1 MNNNMIKNVTH
12 ISLIEL
18 LSSNSNNNFYYS
30 IPLYQRDYSWKKEN
44 ISEFITDIFEA
55 YQDYIKNNNTNYFF
69 GSVITVMDNEDNNK
83 YNLID
88 GQQRLTT
95 FILFLKILENDFNET
110 CFKEINKASE
120 VEKDDLSQLR
130 LWIRDCLWVKKDK
143 ELCKLT
149 SEKSNDTV
157 IITKILSDKGIKKV
171 ESKLCDNYDI
181 LLKLYN
187 DLKNDYEDNFK
198 LIKFINFILKNIEFV
213 KVETTSRDSALKI
226 FSILNTRGLE
236 LTSTD
241 IIKAEAMNDIDV
253 KKHKYFESKW
263 RELEKKSKEYKI
275 TLEALFRYYI
285 TMYKPDS
292 IKGTNNENIK
302 ELWKNRNKLEAIEEF
317 EKFVLC
323 YEDIFKIKNSYIW
336 CLRHLLIMGKNS
348 YTWIPALVS
357 MKFYDYSENDII
369 DVAKFLVKW
378 HWIHLINGYTIEKI
392 KSFNFSIIK
401 AIKNH
406 NTKIEVCNLQPRIIT
421 HDRQDLNLLCKNL
434 CENLRNYD
442 LYNQK
447 WAKAFIYFI
456 HNTTLLTITKDMFD
470 IEFTAKLTFE
480 HIYPQNPKEDEWI
493 KCSDE
498 NKHKLG
504 NLTLLPSRDNIIAS
518 NDINKKISIYKSKLF
533 MYTPELSEDD
543 PWTDEKI
550 ASRTNELLKDFC
562 KYIDINYYN

>member
-1 MNNNMIKNVTH
+1 
-12 ISLIEL
+12 
-18 LSSNSNNNFYYS
+18 YYS

-55 YQDYIKNNNTNYFF
+55 YEDYIKNNNTNYFF
-69 GSVITVMDNEDNNK
+69 GSIITVMDNEDNNK

-110 CFKEINKASE
+110 CFKEIGEVSE
-120 VEKDDLSQLR
+120 IEKDDLSQLR

-143 ELCKLT
+143 ELCKLV
-149 SEKSNDTV
+149 SEKSNDT
-157 IITKILSDKGIKKV
+157 IIIIKILSDKDIKKI

-275 TLEALFRYYI
+275 TLETLFRYYI

-302 ELWKNRNKLEAIEEF
+302 EIWKNRNKLEAIEEF

-357 MKFYDYSENDII
+357 MKFYDYSEDDII

-392 KSFNFSIIK
+392 KSFNFSVIK
-401 AIKNH
+401 SIKNH
-406 NTKIEVCNLQPRIIT
+406 DDKIDICSLQPRIIT

-434 CENLRNYD
+434 CENLRTYD
-442 LYNQK
+442 LYNHK
-447 WAKAFIYFI
+447 WAKAFMYFI
-456 HNTTLLTITKDMFD
+456 HNTTLLRITKDMFD

-518 NDINKKISIYKSKLF
+518 NETNKKIAIYKSKLF

-550 ASRTNELLKDFC
+550 ALRTDELLKDFC
-562 KYIDINYYN
+562 KYIDIDYYN

>member
-12 ISLIEL
+12 LSLIEL
-18 LSSNSNNNFYYS
+18 LSSNSNNEFYYS

-55 YQDYIKNNNTNYFF
+55 YEDYVKNNNTNYFF
-69 GSVITVMDNEDNNK
+69 GSIITVMDNEDNNK

-110 CFKEINKASE
+110 CFKEINEASE
-120 VEKDDLSQLR
+120 IEKDDLSQLR

-143 ELCKLT
+143 ELCKLV
-149 SEKSNDTV
+149 SEKSNDTI
-157 IITKILSDKGIKKV
+157 IITKILSDKDIKEV

-187 DLKNDYEDNFK
+187 DLKNDYKDNFK

-275 TLEALFRYYI
+275 TLETLFRYYI

-323 YEDIFKIKNSYIW
+323 YEYIFKIKNSYIW

-357 MKFYDYSENDII
+357 MKFYDYSEDDII
-369 DVAKFLVKW
+369 DIAKFLVKW

-406 NTKIEVCNLQPRIIT
+406 DNKTEICNLKPRIIT
-421 HDRQDLNLLCKNL
+421 HDKQDLNLLCKNL
-434 CENLRNYD
+434 CENLRTYD
-442 LYNQK
+442 LYNHK
-447 WAKAFIYFI
+447 WAKAFMYFI

-518 NDINKKISIYKSKLF
+518 NETNKKIAIYKSKLF
-533 MYTPELSEDD
+533 MYTPELSEND

-550 ASRTNELLKDFC
+550 ASRTDELLKDFC

>member
-149 SEKSNDTV
+149 SEKSNDTI
-157 IITKILSDKGIKKV
+157 IITKILSGEDIKKT
-171 ESKLCDNYDI
+171 ESRLCDNYDI

-241 IIKAEAMNDIDV
+241 IIKAETMNDIDV
-253 KKHKYFESKW
+253 NKHKYFESKW
-263 RELEKKSKEYKI
+263 RELENKSKEYKI
-275 TLEALFRYYI
+275 TLETLFRYYI

-302 ELWKNRNKLEAIEEF
+302 EIWKNRNKLEAIEEF
-317 EKFVLC
+317 EKFVSC
-323 YEDIFKIKNSYIW
+323 YEYILKIKNSYIW

-357 MKFYDYSENDII
+357 MKFYGYSENDII

>member
-149 SEKSNDTV
+149 SEKSNDTI
-157 IITKILSDKGIKKV
+157 IITKILSGEDIKKT
-171 ESKLCDNYDI
+171 ESRLCDNYDI

-253 KKHKYFESKW
+253 NKHKYFESKW
-263 RELEKKSKEYKI
+263 RELENKSKEYKI
-275 TLEALFRYYI
+275 TLETLFRYYI

-302 ELWKNRNKLEAIEEF
+302 EIWKNRNKLEAIEEF
-317 EKFVLC
+317 EEFVSC
-323 YEDIFKIKNSYIW
+323 YEYILKIKNSYIW

-357 MKFYDYSENDII
+357 MKFYGYSENDII

>member
-149 SEKSNDTV
+149 SEKSNDTI
-157 IITKILSDKGIKKV
+157 IITKILSGEDIKKT
-171 ESKLCDNYDI
+171 ESRLCDNYDI

-241 IIKAEAMNDIDV
+241 IIKAETMNDIDV
-253 KKHKYFESKW
+253 NKHKYFESKW
-263 RELEKKSKEYKI
+263 RELENKSKEYKI
-275 TLEALFRYYI
+275 TLETLFRYYI

-302 ELWKNRNKLEAIEEF
+302 EIWKNRNKLEAIEEF
-317 EKFVLC
+317 EEFVSC
-323 YEDIFKIKNSYIW
+323 YEYILKIKNSYIW

-357 MKFYDYSENDII
+357 MKFYGYSENDII

>member
-1 MNNNMIKNVTH
+1 MIKNVTH
-12 ISLIEL
+12 LSLIEL

-55 YQDYIKNNNTNYFF
+55 YEDYIKNNNTNYFF
-69 GSVITVMDNEDNNK
+69 GSIITVMDDEDNNK

-110 CFKEINKASE
+110 CFKEIGEASE
-120 VEKDDLSQLR
+120 IEKDDLSQLR

-143 ELCKLT
+143 ELCKLV

-157 IITKILSDKGIKKV
+157 IITKILSDKDIKKV

-357 MKFYDYSENDII
+357 MKFYDYSEDDII

-406 NTKIEVCNLQPRIIT
+406 DDKTDICSLQPRIIT
-421 HDRQDLNLLCKNL
+421 HDRKDLNFLCKNL
-434 CENLRNYD
+434 CENLRTYD
-442 LYNQK
+442 LYYPK
-447 WAKAFIYFI
+447 WAKAFMYFI

-504 NLTLLPSRDNIIAS
+504 NLTLLPSRDNIIAG
-518 NDINKKISIYKSKLF
+518 NEINKKIAIYKSKLF

-550 ASRTNELLKDFC
+550 ADRTEELIKDFC

>member
-1 MNNNMIKNVTH
+1 MIKNVTH

-149 SEKSNDTV
+149 SEKSNDTI
-157 IITKILSDKGIKKV
+157 IITKILSGEDIKKT
-171 ESKLCDNYDI
+171 ESRLCDNYDI

-241 IIKAEAMNDIDV
+241 IIKAETMNDIDV
-253 KKHKYFESKW
+253 NKHKYFESKW
-263 RELEKKSKEYKI
+263 RELENKSKEYKI
-275 TLEALFRYYI
+275 TLETLFRYYI

-302 ELWKNRNKLEAIEEF
+302 EIWKNRNKLEAIEEF
-317 EKFVLC
+317 EEFVSC
-323 YEDIFKIKNSYIW
+323 YEYILKIKNSYIW

-357 MKFYDYSENDII
+357 MKFYGYSENDII

>member
-1 MNNNMIKNVTH
+1 M
-12 ISLIEL
+12 
-18 LSSNSNNNFYYS
+18 
-30 IPLYQRDYSWKKEN
+30 
-44 ISEFITDIFEA
+44 
-55 YQDYIKNNNTNYFF
+55 
-69 GSVITVMDNEDNNK
+69 
-83 YNLID
+83 
-88 GQQRLTT
+88 
-95 FILFLKILENDFNET
+95 
-110 CFKEINKASE
+110 
-120 VEKDDLSQLR
+120 
-130 LWIRDCLWVKKDK
+130 
-143 ELCKLT
+143 T
-149 SEKSNDTV
+149 SEKSNDTI
-157 IITKILSDKGIKKV
+157 IITKILSGEDIKKT
-171 ESKLCDNYDI
+171 ESRLCDNYDI

-241 IIKAEAMNDIDV
+241 IIKAETMNDIDV
-253 KKHKYFESKW
+253 NKHKYFESKW
-263 RELEKKSKEYKI
+263 RELENKSKEYKI
-275 TLEALFRYYI
+275 TLETLFRYYI

-302 ELWKNRNKLEAIEEF
+302 EIWKNRNKLEAIEEF
-317 EKFVLC
+317 EEFVSC
-323 YEDIFKIKNSYIW
+323 YEYILKIKNSYIW

-357 MKFYDYSENDII
+357 MKFYGYSENDII